1 MPVQVAATHEV
12 ASEWS
17 RCCEDVLRLMAVF
30 TESDTVAAGVRE
42 RRTVMKFASLE
53 NMLTVA
59 TLVMFAVFLAWSVKI
74 IAAWA

>member
-1 MPVQVAATHEV
+1 
-12 ASEWS
+12 
-17 RCCEDVLRLMAVF
+17 
-30 TESDTVAAGVRE
+30 
-42 RRTVMKFASLE
+42 MKFASLE

>member
-1 MPVQVAATHEV
+1 
-12 ASEWS
+12 
-17 RCCEDVLRLMAVF
+17 MALF

>member
-1 MPVQVAATHEV
+1 MNEV
-12 ASEWS
+12 ASERS
-17 RCCEDVLRLMAVF
+17 RCCEDVLCLMALS

-59 TLVMFAVFLAWSVKI
+59 TLVMFAVFLVWSVKI

>member
-1 MPVQVAATHEV
+1 MHEV
-12 ASEWS
+12 ARERS
-17 RCCEDVLRLMAVF
+17 RCCEDVLCPMAQS

-42 RRTVMKFASLE
+42 RRIVMKFASLE

-59 TLVMFAVFLAWSVKI
+59 TLVMFAVFLVWSVKI